1 MICPNCGREL
11 PDTAR
16 VCPSCNAVQRV
27 ARRRRAEADVPDAQ
41 QRVRVSR
48 RVMPQ
53 QEEAMHER
61 ERTGEQNAGTV
72 STPNR
77 NRREEPHRTAPS
89 AGHVPAG
96 LTKQAARSRVQVRH
110 VRHAQEVLR
119 RQAPEH
125 RPQPGGRRG
134 EEVALDRFH
143 SFSLR
148 SKRKFGGLEAWR
160 FGSSPRGGEPTTDNR
175 QPTMARRGAS
185 AHLGEGGL
193 GVAAVAPR
201 AEDEQCREGEE
212 DGGDEEDEEEGL
224 FHDGTFR
231 EVWKFGC

>member
-61 ERTGEQNAGTV
+61 EQTGEQNTGTV

-77 NRREEPHRTAPS
+77 SRREEPHRTAPS

-110 VRHAQEVLR
+110 VRHAPDNIRRKVDASPVLL
-119 RQAPEH
+119 ALPEI
-125 RPQPGGRRG
+125 
-134 EEVALDRFH
+134 A
-143 SFSLR
+143 
-148 SKRKFGGLEAWR
+148 
-160 FGSSPRGGEPTTDNR
+160 
-175 QPTMARRGAS
+175 
-185 AHLGEGGL
+185 
-193 GVAAVAPR
+193 
-201 AEDEQCREGEE
+201 
-212 DGGDEEDEEEGL
+212 
-224 FHDGTFR
+224 
-231 EVWKFGC
+231 